1 MNAAISAAF
10 TAVETS
16 ASPGVLNT
24 SPYKAVGPYFPVTA
38 YYDSNGG
45 GTKDGSESD
54 IQKGRY
60 NNIGGVLESDAVSY
74 SVNSGKL
81 REGTSGSTF
90 LEYSNANAALVDA
103 RQHGDALSNYQY

>member
-1 MNAAISAAF
+1 MNAAISAAHRC
-10 TAVETS
+10 ETS

-24 SPYKAVGPYFPVTA
+24 SPYKVVGPYFPVTV

-60 NNIGGVLESDAVSY
+60 INIGGVLESDAVFIRKI
-74 SVNSGKL
+74 VEN
-81 REGTSGSTF
+81 
-90 LEYSNANAALVDA
+90 
-103 RQHGDALSNYQY
+103 

>member
-60 NNIGGVLESDAVSY
+60 NNIGGVLKMMLSLI
-74 SVNSGKL
+74 VNSGKL
-81 REGTSGSTF
+81 REGTAGRLF
-90 LEYSNANAALVDA
+90 LNTLIRIGFS
-103 RQHGDALSNYQY
+103 